1 MNWLKLFIACLC
13 MPFVFAGCSDSTKIT
28 GTSEET
34 NEMAREEL
42 SSSSATSSS
51 SSSELESSSS
61 ATPESSSTEKQQSS
75 SAAPESSSSEKLSS
89 SSIRPERSSSSS
101 TPSSSSNP
109 TSTHEGTAEPGTL
122 EYYASLLGI
131 MGAKFDDGVLEAG
144 VFKPESSTPDTSD
157 QHPPMAQAGEFGGY
171 DVHPFN
177 NKNIF
182 ALPDLFPEM
191 AAYANAEF
199 VDSLAA
205 EKCHLY
211 MLNARGTDTTVGS
224 ILTKVAKDSVT
235 VIHIQSSKCEASQ
248 GQVRFLFTYCGTS
261 EIIHPEVKNVMI
273 DADIPANKCPT
284 IPLGEEWTNKRD

>member
-51 SSSELESSSS
+51 SSSEFESSSS

-75 SAAPESSSSEKLSS
+75 SATPESSSSEKLSS

-144 VFKPESSTPDTSD
+144 GFKPESSTPDTSD

-211 MLNARGTDTTVGS
+211 MLNARGSDTTVGS

>member
-1 MNWLKLFIACLC
+1 
-13 MPFVFAGCSDSTKIT
+13 
-28 GTSEET
+28 
-34 NEMAREEL
+34 
-42 SSSSATSSS
+42 
-51 SSSELESSSS
+51 
-61 ATPESSSTEKQQSS
+61 
-75 SAAPESSSSEKLSS
+75 
-89 SSIRPERSSSSS
+89 
-101 TPSSSSNP
+101 
-109 TSTHEGTAEPGTL
+109 
-122 EYYASLLGI
+122 

-182 ALPDLFPEM
+182 ALPGLFPEM